1 MPTIHLSLPEWMYD
15 ELKQKA
21 DELGIQM
28 TDLVKIFI
36 KKGLEEDSEEEKDE
50 EENKRDAKYEESIA
64 FLEAKVAQLDSLLLE
79 VLKKLQMLEE
89 EKESE
94 DEEVELVNNSR

>member
-1 MPTIHLSLPEWMYD
+1 MPTIHLSLPEGMYD

-36 KKGLEEDSEEEKDE
+36 KKCREGDSDDEKDE
-50 EENKRDAKYEESIA
+50 EENKRDTKYEESIA
-64 FLEAKVAQLDSLLLE
+64 FLEAKVAQLDGLLLE

-94 DEEVELVNNSR
+94 DEEVELLNNSH

>member
-28 TDLVKIFI
+28 TDLVKLFI
-36 KKGLEEDSEEEKDE
+36 KKGLEGDFD
-50 EENKRDAKYEESIA
+50 ENKEKEDKQNTTTYEESIA
-64 FLEAKVAQLDSLLLE
+64 FLEAKVAQLDALLIE

-89 EKESE
+89 EREDSE
-94 DEEVELVNNSR
+94 EEVEIVNSDK

>member
-28 TDLVKIFI
+28 TDLVKLFI
-36 KKGLEEDSEEEKDE
+36 KKGLEGDFDENKEKEEKQ
-50 EENKRDAKYEESIA
+50 NTTTYEESIA
-64 FLEAKVAQLDSLLLE
+64 FLEAKVAQLDALLIE

-89 EKESE
+89 EREDSE
-94 DEEVELVNNSR
+94 EEVEIVNSDK

>member
-28 TDLVKIFI
+28 TDLVKLFI
-36 KKGLEEDSEEEKDE
+36 KKGLEGDFDENKEKEEKQ
-50 EENKRDAKYEESIA
+50 NTTTYEESIA
-64 FLEAKVAQLDSLLLE
+64 FLEAKVAQLDALLIE

-89 EKESE
+89 EREDSE
-94 DEEVELVNNSR
+94 EEVEIVNNDK